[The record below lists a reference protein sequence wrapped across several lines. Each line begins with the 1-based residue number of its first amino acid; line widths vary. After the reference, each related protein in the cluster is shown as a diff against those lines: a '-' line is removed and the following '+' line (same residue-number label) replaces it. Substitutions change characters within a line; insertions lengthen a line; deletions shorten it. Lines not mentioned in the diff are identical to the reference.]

1 MRFLTKAF
9 FTAMVV
15 CGLSDGSHSQV
26 PGARYPTLES
36 LIEVLSEESEEGTDI
51 LLWIEEL
58 QFLAENQIDINLAT
72 AGELRRIPF
81 LNEIAATNILA
92 HREKSGAFKSVFE
105 VASVIGVG
113 RDLAEKLSFFIF
125 AGDESADLKDSWKSS
140 GRAQHQLLVK
150 GWQNFPKQAGYLSQ
164 NEKPPAYLGDPQKI
178 YTRYLFRRGIHLQAG
193 VTGDRDAGEQF
204 FKGSNPQGFDF
215 YSAHVSFKYKD
226 AVPQVII
233 GDFSARAGQGL
244 VIWQGFSMGKTAEVM
259 QVSKTMSMIRP
270 YTSTDENFFLR
281 GIATTVQSGD
291 LRAHLFLSHK
301 KSDANLVQ
309 DADGKI
315 IFTSLQTSG
324 YHRTLSEIEDKNR
337 VGHSVAGA
345 LLGLTANKLRFGANF
360 LYERFQYPYIR
371 GTQLYQKFLFSGR
384 ENYNASLD
392 YKWVSGPYQLYGEA
406 AVSKS
411 GGFALIQGWEGRMHD
426 QLTMAMVFRHYEK
439 DYHATWASAFG
450 ENNRAINET
459 GIYAGLRTFPASGI
473 TLSGY
478 ADWFWSPWINYA
490 TSGPSRGFE
499 YMVQGDFRYSRKL
512 DGYFRIKN
520 KSRAGKVKGDKL
532 YFDDTSSRTSIRWH
546 ISYKISDRF
555 YLRSRL
561 ENILYSYLD
570 RENGILVFQDFGWTP
585 SQPDL
590 TLNARFSWFRTAGYN
605 ARIYTYENDLLYNF
619 STFAFFGEGI
629 RMYLN
634 MRYRFSKSLDGWL
647 KIARTAYSDRDVI
660 SSGHS
665 LIEGNSRAE
674 VKIQLRYRF

>member
-1 MRFLTKAF
+1 MRYASKVISTA
-9 FTAMVV
+9 AMV
-15 CGLSDGSHSQV
+15 CTLSYGSLSQV
-26 PGARYPTLES
+26 LNTRYPTLES
-36 LIEVLSEESEEGTDI
+36 LIEVLSEESEEDADI
-51 LLWIEEL
+51 SLWLEEL
-58 QFLAENQIDINLAT
+58 HFLAENPIDINLASE
-72 AGELRRIPF
+72 GELRRIPF
-81 LNEIAATNILA
+81 LNEITAASILA
-92 HREKSGAFKSVFE
+92 HRERSGAFKSVFE
-105 VASVIGVG
+105 VASVIGIG
-113 RDLAEKLSFFIF
+113 RDLAEKLSFFIV
-125 AGDESADLKDSWKSS
+125 AGDDTADLINSWKSS
-140 GRAQHQLLVK
+140 GRAQHQLLAK
-150 GWQNFPKQAGYLSQ
+150 GWQSFPKQAGYLSQ
-164 NEKPPAYLGDPQKI
+164 KGKPPAFQGEPQKI
-178 YTRYLFRRGIHLQAG
+178 YTRYLFRQGTHLQVG
-193 VTGDRDAGEQF
+193 VTGDRDPGEQF
-204 FKGSNPQGFDF
+204 FKGSNPLGFDF

-281 GIATTVQSGD
+281 GIATTLQSGD

-301 KSDANLVQ
+301 KSDGNLLEG
-309 DADGKI
+309 ADGKI
-315 IFTSLQTSG
+315 IFTSLQSSG

-345 LLGLTANKLRFGANF
+345 LLGLTSKKLRFGANI
-360 LYERFQYPYIR
+360 LYERFQYPYVR

-392 YKWVSGPYQLYGEA
+392 YKWISGPYQLYGEA

-411 GGFALIQGWEGRMHD
+411 GGIALIQGWEGRMHD

-459 GIYAGLRTFPASGI
+459 GIYAGLRTIPASGV

-512 DGYFRIKN
+512 DGYIRFKN
-520 KSRAGKVKGDKL
+520 KSRADKVKGDQL
-532 YFDDTSSRTSIRWH
+532 YFDDTGSRTSLRWH

-561 ENILYSYLD
+561 ENVLFSYPD
-570 RENGILVFQDFGWTP
+570 SEKGILLFQDFGWTP
-585 SQPDL
+585 SQPEL
-590 TLNARFSWFRTAGYN
+590 SLNARFSWFRTGGYN

-629 RMYLN
+629 RIYLN
-634 MRYRFSKSLDGWL
+634 MRYRFSNSLDGWF

-665 LIEGNSRAE
+665 RIEGNSKAE
-674 VKIQLRYRF
+674 VKIQFRYRF

>member
-1 MRFLTKAF
+1 MRTVLKAILT
-9 FTAMVV
+9 TIVV
-15 CGLSDGSHSQV
+15 FGLFYGSLSQV
-26 PGARYPTLES
+26 PDAQYPTLES
-36 LIEVLSEESEEGTDI
+36 LIEVLAEETEEEADI
-51 LLWIEEL
+51 SHWLEEL
-58 QFLAENQIDINLAT
+58 QFLAENPVDINLASE
-72 AGELRRIPF
+72 GELRRIPF
-81 LNEIAATNILA
+81 LNEITVTSILA

-125 AGDESADLKDSWKSS
+125 AGDEAADLKDSWKSS
-140 GRAQHQLLVK
+140 GRAQHLLLVK

-164 NEKPPAYLGDPQKI
+164 NDKPPAYLGAPQKI
-178 YTRYLFRRGIHLQAG
+178 YTKYLFRKGIHLQAG
-193 VTGDRDAGEQF
+193 VTGDRDPGEQF
-204 FKGSNPQGFDF
+204 FRGYNPQGFDF
-215 YSAHVSFKYKD
+215 YSAHVSFKYND

-244 VIWQGFSMGKTAEVM
+244 VIWQGFSMGKTAGVM

-281 GIATTVQSGD
+281 GIATTLQLDD
-291 LRAHLFLSHK
+291 LRAHLFFSHK
-301 KSDANLVQ
+301 KSDANLVEGT
-309 DADGKI
+309 DGKI
-315 IFTSLQTSG
+315 IFTSMQTSG
-324 YHRTLSEIEDKNR
+324 YHRTVSETEDKNS

-345 LLGLTANKLRFGANF
+345 LLSLTAGKVRFGANF

-371 GTQLYQKFLFSGR
+371 GTQLYQKFLFRGR
-384 ENYNASLD
+384 ENCNASLD
-392 YKWVSGPYQLYGEA
+392 YKLITGPYQLYGEA

-411 GGFALIQGWEGRMHD
+411 GGLAFIQGWEGRMHD
-426 QLTMAMVFRHYEK
+426 QLILAAVFRHYEK
-439 DYHATWASAFG
+439 DYHSTWASAFG
-450 ENNRAINET
+450 ESNRAINET
-459 GIYAGLRTFPASGI
+459 GIYAGLKTFPASGV

-512 DGYFRIKN
+512 DGYLRLKN
-520 KSRAGKVKGDKL
+520 KSRSSKAKGDQL
-532 YFDDTSSRTSIRWH
+532 YFDNAVSRTSLRWH
-546 ISYKISDRF
+546 ISYEISDRV

-561 ENILYSYLD
+561 ENVWYSYPD
-570 RENGILVFQDFGWTP
+570 TEKGILLFQDFGWTP
-585 SQPDL
+585 SRPEL

-629 RMYLN
+629 RIYLN
-634 MRYRFSKSLDGWL
+634 MRCRFSNSLDGWL
-647 KIARTAYSDRDVI
+647 KIARTIYSDRDVI

-665 LIEGNSRAE
+665 QIEGNSRAE
-674 VKIQLRYRF
+674 VKIQFRYRF